1 MDPSGNAALECHGL
15 VKRFGATVAV
25 DRVDLVVPRGTITA
39 LLGPSG
45 CGKTTILR
53 MIAGL
58 TMPDEGTVAIDGH
71 LVSGPGVG
79 IPAEQRNVGLVFQDY
94 ALFPH
99 LTVAG
104 NVAFGLRGRGRRQR
118 RARVRDVLDLVGM
131 AGHADRLPSELSGGQ
146 QQRVALA
153 RALAPSPRVVLL
165 DEPFSSLDA
174 SLRTTVREDVRAILR
189 QADATAVFVTH
200 DQEEALSL
208 ADRVAVMRQGR
219 LHQVADPHTL
229 YTRPNTRFVAEF
241 VGEANTLVGT
251 RAGDYLVD
259 TSIGRLSTRVP
270 VTDHHVDVVV
280 RPEAVRLKAS
290 DTGPATIVGLS
301 YFGHD
306 QLVDLELA
314 DGQRIRARRGP
325 RIDLERDQC
334 VEVTVDGPVLTFP
347 HGDAPP
353 IRQVDDG
360 ARVLSPTG

>member
-1 MDPSGNAALECHGL
+1 MDPTGIAALECRGL
-15 VKRFGATVAV
+15 VRRFGDTVAV
-25 DRVDLVVPRGTITA
+25 DGVDLVVPRGTITA

-58 TMPDEGTVAIDGH
+58 TAPDAGAITIDGR

-79 IPAEQRNVGLVFQDY
+79 VPAEQRNVGLVFQDY

-99 LTVAG
+99 LSVAG
-104 NVAFGLRGRGRRQR
+104 NVAFGLRGQARAQR
-118 RARVRDVLDLVGM
+118 RARVAEVLDLVGM
-131 AGHADRLPSELSGGQ
+131 GEHGDRLPSELSGGQ

-153 RALAPSPRVVLL
+153 RALAPAPRVVLL

-174 SLRTTVREDVRAILR
+174 SLRTTVREDVRAIL
-189 QADATAVFVTH
+189 QEAHATAVFVTH

-229 YTRPNTRFVAEF
+229 YTRPSTRFVAEF
-241 VGEANTLVGT
+241 VGEADTLVGM
-251 RAGDYLVD
+251 RVGDYLVD
-259 TSIGRLSTRVP
+259 TPIGRLSSREV
-270 VTDHHVDVVV
+270 VTEPSVDVVV
-280 RPEAVRLKAS
+280 RPEALRLRAS

-306 QLVDLELA
+306 QLVDLELS

-325 RIDLERDQC
+325 RIDLERGQR
-334 VEVTVDGPVLTFP
+334 VEITVDGPVLTFP
-347 HGDAPP
+347 RHDPTTDH
-353 IRQVDDG
+353 RLESE
-360 ARVLSPTG
+360 ARVLTPTG